1 MGNLIQFKLKMY
13 FLLLKVTLLHGSF
26 SRFLNCTNSTKS
38 RKASHLFRVEYF
50 DSMNYAWF
58 GKLKAVLNAVVLW
71 NEILNLINVIIT
83 LLPSCSRRGTFFNT
97 YIMSNIISFIILRGV
112 FRTLSII

>member
-1 MGNLIQFKLKMY
+1 MY

-26 SRFLNCTNSTKS
+26 LRFLNCTNSTKS

-58 GKLKAVLNAVVLW
+58 GKLKAVLNAVVLR

-83 LLPSCSRRGTFFNT
+83 LPALEEEHFLTL
-97 YIMSNIISFIILRGV
+97 ILCQ
-112 FRTLSII
+112 TSSHL